1 MPKLPKNLKI
11 VEKFKYFI
19 IAPIAIIIAGIIMM
33 IVVGM
38 NIGVDFAGGSK
49 VEIDV
54 AGVAS
59 NNTAVNYV
67 KDELKRIIESDYVSD
82 GIRETLEL
90 EGTANVRFVVAN
102 DIQTSQ
108 ASDGK
113 ATFEITL
120 SFVYDNVEITTEQ
133 ESALISSIQNGEDN
147 SLSTIIYND
156 LTQMFTGEV
165 ADRTYIDHGNTSEV
179 AKATEQKEFFEDLS
193 VSFERRDIKAYT
205 VGATASGALLRSAII
220 ALSVAIVVMLIY
232 IVIRFTFAS
241 ALASVCALVH
251 DVLIMIALTT
261 IFQIPVN
268 STFIAAVITIVGY
281 SINATIIIFDRIR
294 EERKKTTNEALSDA
308 EIANMSIA
316 KTLNRTIL
324 TTLTTLVMVVMLA
337 IFSVTTIQEFII
349 PIIFGLIAG
358 TFSSVFLAS
367 SFWVA
372 FRKIGKKS
380 KAN

>member
-1 MPKLPKNLKI
+1 MLKLPKEMKI
-11 VEKFKYFI
+11 VEKFKFLI
-19 IAPIAIIIAGIIMM
+19 IVPIVAILAGVIVMAII
-33 IVVGM
+33 GM
-38 NIGVDFAGGSK
+38 NIGVDFAGGAK
-49 VEIDV
+49 VEVELNGLASEKVDATKTEIIRIVDKYISENDAGFNRPTDV
-54 AGVAS
+54 
-59 NNTAVNYV
+59 
-67 KDELKRIIESDYVSD
+67 
-82 GIRETLEL
+82 
-90 EGTANVRFVVAN
+90 
-102 DIQTSQ
+102 QTSTV
-108 ASDGK
+108 SG
-113 ATFEITL
+113 TVTYEITL
-120 SFVYDNVEITTEQ
+120 QLEKNRDAESTE
-133 ESALISSIQNGEDN
+133 
-147 SLSTIIYND
+147 
-156 LTQMFTGEV
+156 GEV
-165 ADRTYIDHGNTSEV
+165 LETILGNDDSLC
-179 AKATEQKEFFEDLS
+179 ATLEDELIVFLGTDDGLS
-193 VSFERRDIKAYT
+193 VTANTI
-205 VGATASGALLRSAII
+205 GATASGDLIRSAII
-220 ALSVAIVVMLIY
+220 ALSVAIIVMLIY

-261 IFQIPVN
+261 IFRIPVN

-308 EIANMSIA
+308 EIANLAIS

-367 SFWVA
+367 SFWVL

-380 KAN
+380 KAKRESAKA

>member
-1 MPKLPKNLKI
+1 MPKLPKSFKI

-19 IAPIAIIIAGIIMM
+19 IIPIAIILAGVIMM

-49 VEIDV
+49 VELEIS
-54 AGVAS
+54 GVAS
-59 NNTAVNYV
+59 NTAAINYT
-67 KDELKRIIESDYVSD
+67 KDELKRIIESDYVKD
-82 GIRETLEL
+82 GIRETLDL
-90 EGTANVRFVVAN
+90 DGTADVSFIVSNE
-102 DIQTSQ
+102 IQTSQ

-113 ATFEITL
+113 VTFEITL
-120 SFVYDNVEITTEQ
+120 SFVYNNVEITTEQ

-156 LTQMFTGEV
+156 LNEMFTG
-165 ADRTYIDHGNTSEV
+165 ADRTYINNDNASEV
-179 AKATEQKEFFEDLS
+179 SKATEQKEFFEDLS
-193 VSFERRDIKAYT
+193 VSFEKRDIKAYT
-205 VGATASGALLRSAII
+205 VGATASGTLLRSAII

-308 EIANMSIA
+308 EVANMSIA

-372 FRKIGKKS
+372 FRKIGKKRQ
-380 KAN
+380 AN